1 MYKDIVRLEWFGG
14 RGFVICVE
22 YYYDFEL
29 IKIRL
34 VVVLSMILIF
44 DLLNKFFF
52 VYKFWINLLFGVEFV
67 GSIEVM
73 INFIMFLLYFCI

>member
-29 IKIRL
+29 VKIRL

-44 DLLNKFFF
+44 DLLNNFFF
-52 VYKFWINLLFGVEFV
+52 VYKFWINLLFGVEFF